1 MTGDGSSRTLHLS
14 FEYSPPLICDQVHT
28 GLILILCHQSL
39 TALWELSGNGLKRS
53 QSLASKANL
62 GISLRQSD

>member
-1 MTGDGSSRTLHLS
+1 MMTMMTGDGSSRTLHLS

-39 TALWELSGNGLKRS
+39 TAPLGALWKLS
-53 QSLASKANL
+53 
-62 GISLRQSD
+62 